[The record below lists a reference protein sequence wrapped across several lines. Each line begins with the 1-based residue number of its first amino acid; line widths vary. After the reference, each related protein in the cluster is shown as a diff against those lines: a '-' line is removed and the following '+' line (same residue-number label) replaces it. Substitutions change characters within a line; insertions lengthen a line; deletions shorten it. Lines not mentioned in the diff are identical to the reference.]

1 MDNSMPW
8 YGTVLISFFSAGLG
22 ALFAWLGIQLQL
34 KHDREKDRRQWSRQV
49 RSEPLLALREKIANI
64 GELYYRYIEVLTVSA
79 FYDNLL
85 NEFLPDNLEE
95 SERQEAKDYATAFL
109 DFDNKIQTTIKDITA
124 LWQSGEI
131 QRSIYKLDDLELI
144 GQVKQLSKLFNKSI
158 KFLTGVLIQ
167 LSKLRNENVD
177 AITLDKYLKASDTTI
192 EEQLNEF
199 NAIIFKIQ
207 RLINLR
213 LQNL

>member
-1 MDNSMPW
+1 M
-8 YGTVLISFFSAGLG
+8 
-22 ALFAWLGIQLQL
+22 

-64 GELYYRYIEVLTVSA
+64 GELYHRYIEVLTVSA

-124 LWQSGEI
+124 LWQSGEV
-131 QRSIYKLDDLELI
+131 QRSIYKLDDR
-144 GQVKQLSKLFNKSI
+144 QLSGQANQLPKLFNKST

-167 LSKLRNENVD
+167 SNKLRNENVD
-177 AITLDKYLKASDTTI
+177 AITLDKYLKDSATTI
-192 EEQLNEF
+192 EKQLHEF
-199 NAIIFKIQ
+199 NAIILKIQ
-207 RLINLR
+207 HLINLR
-213 LQNL
+213 LQGL